1 MAGVIL
7 VSCTNATGGTMLS
20 PRFLRLYADKCRRS
34 AQSMDDRT
42 SVAEFEAMALDLE
55 DWANDPAG
63 RTIHALSPHCMPRPR
78 ADFRPLTGAAGCPDP
93 STITMA

>member
-1 MAGVIL
+1 
-7 VSCTNATGGTMLS
+7 MLS

-34 AQSMDDRT
+34 AQLMDDRR

-63 RTIHALSPHCMPRPR
+63 RTIHAAQPTLHAAPPR
-78 ADFRPLTGAAGCPDP
+78 RPLTGAAGCPDP
-93 STITMA
+93 SAITTA